1 MKRALILLLMLLL
14 CSINSFS
21 EVKLPAGFQG
31 TWMIEG
37 ANTGDWDAISVT
49 DNHVEFFYDMYKI
62 DSLAVQGGG
71 YHLFMS
77 SGSGK
82 HTSVLIEKSSDSI
95 ATFNFKEWGSPRTC
109 RLVVKHPDMVN
120 YSPTKAETTLPGNWI
135 IGRNPETAF
144 TIADNKMLLEGKR
157 YDIVWFGRYLDL
169 EYRAL
174 LKDKDTYR
182 LVYLRQ
188 NGRTLTIRGD
198 EKYLA
203 YTVKAKNDAVYEVL
217 GNWYEPVAN
226 NWTFGFM
233 EDFAIYDGKFWDY
246 ESLKFSGKNGNA
258 VLKRGN
264 KRITL
269 KLSKLKDSVLSVQSA
284 DKVVKTYHLAGKM
297 LPAYQTPDKSVF
309 KDTHFQTIDTAYISG
324 CLRNYTNNEP
334 FSIGYHNALN
344 GLDEKAYGDVD
355 EHGRFLIRIPL
366 LNTSVVYF
374 ILATGTT
381 YDVIEPAERYML
393 YYDFGDGTHLAMG
406 NNARIHN
413 ELANYKPHEAF
424 ANVGDW
430 NETRKLSSL
439 DFLSTKRNELLIAN
453 EFSGRYFRKLPNL
466 SERAMYFIKNYN
478 RSTVGVDLLQKQYDL
493 DREKKEQFPEGYMSF
508 VKDSL
513 MASLPVPFTISPGV
527 STFVRDYVRYHQIAE
542 PQVSISHDKVFRNMI
557 RTGVIKT
564 SNEEKSFML
573 EIADI
578 DSIGT
583 VDSLRGQKLRDS
595 IGVEK
600 TQAYGKL
607 RFENE
612 SELEGGV
619 IELLWQ
625 TVLNNELKSYQKNL
639 PNADVRK
646 SLQATAI
653 YNYLER
659 TRKALEPEKFAA
671 LLKGIGSP
679 AMEESLVNY
688 QNHLLKIPGEDFSY
702 AESLKNTNHLKGAKD
717 ADSLL
722 NALLLPYKGKVVYID
737 FWGTWCG
744 PCREEM
750 KYVGAAK
757 EALKDKEVIF
767 MYFANNSPESTWKSM
782 IKDMKLTGSNVVHY
796 KLPDQQQNMLEKRLS
811 IKGFP
816 TYMLIDKDGKL
827 VSTAAPRPSN
837 PVELAKAVNV
847 LLNN

>member
-1 MKRALILLLMLLL
+1 
-14 CSINSFS
+14 
-21 EVKLPAGFQG
+21 
-31 TWMIEG
+31 
-37 ANTGDWDAISVT
+37 
-49 DNHVEFFYDMYKI
+49 
-62 DSLAVQGGG
+62 
-71 YHLFMS
+71 
-77 SGSGK
+77 
-82 HTSVLIEKSSDSI
+82 
-95 ATFNFKEWGSPRTC
+95 
-109 RLVVKHPDMVN
+109 MVN
-120 YSPTKAETTLPGNWI
+120 YSPTKAETTLQGNWI

-246 ESLKFSGKNGNA
+246 ESLKFSGKNGNL
-258 VLKRGN
+258 VLTKGD

-297 LPAYQTPDKSVF
+297 LPAYSVVDKSVF
-309 KDTHFQTIDTAYISG
+309 KDTHFQKVDTAYISG
-324 CLRNYTNNEP
+324 YMRNYTDKEP
-334 FSIGYHNALN
+334 IAIGYYNLLN
-344 GLDEKAYGDVD
+344 GVDEKAYGDID
-355 EHGRFLIRIPL
+355 EYGRFLVKIPL

-374 ILATGTT
+374 NLVNGTT

-393 YYDFGDGTHLAMG
+393 YYDFADGTHLAMG
-406 NNARIHN
+406 NKARIHN
-413 ELANYKPHEAF
+413 ELANYRPWEAF
-424 ANVGDW
+424 PNGDAR
-430 NETRKLSSL
+430 NDTRKLNSL
-439 DFLSTKRNELLIAN
+439 DFLDAKRTELAKAN
-453 EFSGRYFRKLPNL
+453 GFSEQYFNKLPNL
-466 SERAMYFIKNYN
+466 SNKTKYFIKNFN
-478 RSTVGVDLLQKQYDL
+478 KFSVAVDLSQKQYDL
-493 DREKKEQFPEGYMSF
+493 DWQKKEQFPEEYMSY
-508 VKDSL
+508 VRDSL
-513 MASLPVPFTISPGV
+513 MATVPVPFTISSGI
-527 STFVRDYVRYHQIAE
+527 STFVRDYVQYYKRSE
-542 PQVSISHDKVFRNMI
+542 PQIGISHDLIFQNMI
-557 RTGVIKT
+557 RDGSIKT
-564 SNEEKSFML
+564 SNEEREFLL
-573 EIADI
+573 EIANI
-578 DSIGT
+578 DSIGA
-583 VDSLRGQKLRDS
+583 VDSLRGKMLRDS
-595 IGVEK
+595 IGTDK
-600 TQAYGKL
+600 TQAYDKL
-607 RFENE
+607 RFENKSDIE
-612 SELEGGV
+612 AGA
-619 IELLWQ
+619 IELLWE
-625 TVLNNELKSYQKNL
+625 TVLNNDLRSYKKNL
-639 PNADVRK
+639 PNHDLRK
-646 SLQATAI
+646 TFQASAI
-653 YNYLER
+653 YSYLER
-659 TRKALEPEKFAA
+659 TRRALEPKKFTA
-671 LLKGIGSP
+671 LIKDIGSP
-679 AMEESLVNY
+679 AIEESLIKY
-688 QNHLLKIPGEDFSY
+688 QDHLLKIPGEDFAY
-702 AESLKNTNHLKGAKD
+702 AESLKNTNHLKGSKD

-744 PCREEM
+744 PCHEEM

>member
-1 MKRALILLLMLLL
+1 MKRTLLPLLMLLL
-14 CSINSFS
+14 FCINSFS
-21 EVKLPAGFQG
+21 EVKLPAGFRG

-37 ANTGDWDAISVT
+37 VKSGDWDAISVT
-49 DNHVEFFYDMYKI
+49 DNHVEFFYDIYKI
-62 DSLAVQGGG
+62 DSLAVQGNG
-71 YHLFMS
+71 YHIFMS

-82 HTSVLIEKSSDSI
+82 RTAVVIEKSGDSI
-95 ATFNFKEWGSPRTC
+95 ATFKFKEWDSPRTC
-109 RLVVKHPDMVN
+109 RLVVKHPDMVI
-120 YSPTKAETTLPGNWI
+120 YDPAKAQTTLAGNWI

-144 TIADNKMLLEGKR
+144 AIADNKMLLEGKR
-157 YDIVWFGRYLDL
+157 YDIIWFGRYLDL

-174 LKDKDTYR
+174 LKDGETYR
-182 LVYLRQ
+182 LIYLRQ

-217 GNWYEPVAN
+217 GNWYEPMAN

-246 ESLKFSGKNGNA
+246 ESFKFSGKNGNV
-258 VLKRGN
+258 VLKKGN
-264 KRITL
+264 KRITF
-269 KLSKLKDSVLSVQSA
+269 KVSKLKDSMLSVQFA
-284 DKVVKTYHLAGKM
+284 DMVVKTYQLAEKA
-297 LPAYQTPDKSVF
+297 LPAYRTADKSVF
-309 KDTHFQTIDTAYISG
+309 KDTHFQAIDTAYISG
-324 CLRNYTNNEP
+324 CLRNYTSNEP

-355 EHGRFLIRIPL
+355 EHGRFLIKIPL

-374 ILATGTT
+374 ILAKGTT
-381 YDVIEPAERYML
+381 YDVVEPAERYML
-393 YYDFGDGTHLAMG
+393 YYDFGDGTHVAMG
-406 NNARIHN
+406 NKARIHN

-424 ANVGDW
+424 SNGADW
-430 NETRKLSSL
+430 NETRKLSSM

-453 EFSGRYFRKLPNL
+453 EFSGRYFRKVPNL
-466 SERAMYFIKNYN
+466 SERAKYFIKNYN

-542 PQVSISHDKVFRNMI
+542 PQVSISHDMVFRNMI
-557 RTGVIKT
+557 RDGVIKT
-564 SNEEKSFML
+564 SNEEKRFML

-578 DSIGT
+578 DSIGA

-612 SELEGGV
+612 SELQGAV

-646 SLQATAI
+646 SLHATAI

-659 TRKALEPEKFAA
+659 TRKALEPKKFAA

-679 AMEESLVNY
+679 AMEESLVKY
-688 QNHLLKIPGEDFSY
+688 QNHLLRISGEDFAY

-744 PCREEM
+744 PCRDEM

-757 EALKDKEVIF
+757 ESLKDKEVIF
-767 MYFANNSPESTWKSM
+767 MYFANSSPEGTWKSM

-796 KLPDQQQNMLEKRLS
+796 RLPDMQQNMLEKRLS
-811 IKGFP
+811 IKSFP
-816 TYMLIDKDGKL
+816 TYMLVDKDGKL
-827 VSTAAPRPSN
+827 VNTAAPRPSN
-837 PVELAKAVNV
+837 PIELAKAVNV